1 VGDLVTGPV
10 DRRWQ
15 AFALLAMT
23 QFVVVLDIMIVNVA
37 LPSIETSLGFSHENL
52 AWVVD
57 AYLVT
62 FGGFLLLGGRA
73 ADLFGRKRVFLT
85 GLVVFGLASV
95 ACGLAGTGGQLV
107 AARAVQGLG
116 GAILSPAALSL
127 VAVTFRQEAERN
139 RAMGIW
145 NAVAGAGG
153 AAGVVLGGVL
163 TACLGWEWVF
173 WVNVPLTLGGV
184 LLGVKLIT
192 DVAVHRTAPLREF
205 DVLGAV
211 SATAGLS
218 MLIFGLVQIGSTRA
232 LVALVVA
239 VALLGAFVVTELRV
253 PVPLVSF
260 GVFRSRALSAANGVM
275 LVFVAGV
282 VATNFFVTLYAQ
294 QVLGYG
300 PVEAGLSFLPLA
312 LGQIL
317 FSQIASRWL
326 ARLGVL
332 TVLLIGMGAAILG
345 FGWFSLLSPDGSFA
359 IDILGPAVLV
369 SVGGGF
375 GFVALIVLAVSG
387 VEPRQTGLAG
397 GLITMSQQ
405 VGGALGLAV
414 LASLATWRTE
424 RQVATGVAAPSAL
437 TDGFQLGFLAA
448 AGLVLVGTIAATLVL
463 WTREVRVEVPPGN
476 QLSDEAAP
484 GEDGLGLSSDVQLR
498 EDPGQV
504 VADRLLREI

>member
-1 VGDLVTGPV
+1 MGDLVTRPA
-10 DRRWQ
+10 DRRRQ
-15 AFALLAMT
+15 AFALLATT

-37 LPSIETSLGFSHENL
+37 LPSIETSLGFSRESL

-85 GLVVFGLASV
+85 GLVVFGVASV
-95 ACGLAGTGGQLV
+95 ACGLAETSGQLV

-139 RAMGIW
+139 KAMGIW

-153 AAGVVLGGVL
+153 ATGVVLGGVL
-163 TACLGWEWVF
+163 TDGLGWEWVF
-173 WVNVPLTLGGV
+173 WVNAPLTLGGA
-184 LLGVKLIT
+184 LLGIKLIT
-192 DVAVHRTAPLREF
+192 DPTVHRTAPLREF

-211 SATAGLS
+211 TATAGLS
-218 MLIFGLVQIGSTRA
+218 MLIFGLVQIGEHGLGSTRA

-239 VALLGAFVVTELRV
+239 VVLLGAFVVTERRV
-253 PVPLVSF
+253 PSPLVSF
-260 GVFRSRALSAANGVM
+260 GVFRSRSLSAANGVM
-275 LVFVAGV
+275 LMFAAGV
-282 VATNFFVTLYAQ
+282 VATNFFVTLYVQ

-300 PVEAGLSFLPLA
+300 SIEAGLSFLPLA

-317 FSQIASRWL
+317 FSQIASRLL

-332 TVLLIGMGAAILG
+332 TVLLIGMGASTLG

-387 VEPRQTGLAG
+387 VEPRRAGLAG
-397 GLITMSQQ
+397 GLINMSQQ
-405 VGGALGLAV
+405 IGGALGLAV
-414 LASLATWRTE
+414 LASLATWRTG
-424 RQVATGVAAPSAL
+424 RQVESGVAVRSAL
-437 TDGFQLGFLAA
+437 TDGFQFGFLAA
-448 AGLVLVGTIAATLVL
+448 AGLVLVGTIAATVALHTD
-463 WTREVRVEVPPGN
+463 TRTRKIGAQAHGGPG
-476 QLSDEAAP
+476 
-484 GEDGLGLSSDVQLR
+484 
-498 EDPGQV
+498 
-504 VADRLLREI
+504 